1 MYFKSLFVLLL
12 LVPQIVFAQPQTDD
26 VKPDLIVD
34 PPKSSSAQ
42 EQFLEGVKEFSNKD
56 YEKAEQHFMTSHT
69 LAPQNAY
76 TLYNLGLSSYYLQHW
91 GLTIGAWRKALYLE
105 PSLKKS
111 LFLLKE
117 VESKVSQQNVASTSL
132 WQQFLNQFIGYVQW
146 GLLLSGFLL
155 FFTLFFFLWIKYL
168 GKRKTHQ
175 QQNLP
180 PPPLAW
186 SMSLSG
192 LAFLLFV
199 FLFASKIIFYFTPQ
213 AVALV
218 KIEVKTSPR
227 LEASTLFEVSE
238 GQNLLIKRH
247 QDQWSLVETQSGSL
261 GWAPKEQ
268 LFQTSG
274 VISW

>member
-1 MYFKSLFVLLL
+1 
-12 LVPQIVFAQPQTDD
+12 
-26 VKPDLIVD
+26 
-34 PPKSSSAQ
+34 
-42 EQFLEGVKEFSNKD
+42 
-56 YEKAEQHFMTSHT
+56 MTSHT

-168 GKRKTHQ
+168 GKRK
-175 QQNLP
+175 NP
-180 PPPLAW
+180 PTTKFTTSSPCLVYVLKRL
-186 SMSLSG
+186 SL
-192 LAFLLFV
+192 LAFCFFIRLKNH
-199 FLFASKIIFYFTPQ
+199 FLFHS
-213 AVALV
+213 
-218 KIEVKTSPR
+218 SSR
-227 LEASTLFEVSE
+227 
-238 GQNLLIKRH
+238 
-247 QDQWSLVETQSGSL
+247 GSC
-261 GWAPKEQ
+261 
-268 LFQTSG
+268 
-274 VISW
+274 